1 MKSLTAFLQV
11 LLDELGERCH
21 TSTSRDFKTVTA
33 RIDHEGV
40 SFLTITL
47 PSFGKGLEKALSRG
61 KVAHDDF
68 NGFRWVG
75 GLPAFLQ
82 GFLELVFD
90 RETGVLLDDP
100 SWEAIFAIRQISSAF
115 AKIKVPCSDER
126 VAQALRNYI
135 ECEQELRTSDRS
147 FTGVTRED
155 FQRVGR
161 LLWAEMFT
169 KLDQQVYSGEIV
181 PKHGPGAT
189 ADRLRGNTKYG
200 QTEWPVRLEYYFPFG
215 EFVLGTLHQPAYL
228 LERGHS
234 EADAK
239 YLEPG
244 EERPVRVITVP
255 KTLKTPRIIAIEP
268 TCMQY
273 VQQGILEAI
282 VEAIR
287 EDDISQWLI
296 CFDDQLPN
304 RELAREGSL
313 TGALATLD
321 LSEASDRV
329 SNQHV
334 LALMSDHPHLRDG
347 VQACRSRKAD
357 VNGKTIRLAKFASM
371 GSALCFPIEA
381 MVFATVVFVG
391 IERALSRRLTKKDIQ
406 SLRGRVRI
414 YGDDIIVPVDF
425 VEHVIDSLTSYGMK
439 VNRSKSF
446 WTGGFRESCGGDYFL
461 GRDVTPVKIR
471 SEFPTSRAHAE
482 QIVSTV
488 ATRNLFFEK
497 GLYETAAYLD
507 SIVEKFLPQYPVVAR
522 NSAALG
528 RWTVYGD
535 DLTVNGFHKDWQ
547 VPIVKASV
555 SSSRLPSSHLD
566 SLGALTK
573 YFLKRGVKPF
583 EDEKH
588 LLRAGRPLSVDI
600 KTRWVPVV

>member
-1 MKSLTAFLQV
+1 
-11 LLDELGERCH
+11 
-21 TSTSRDFKTVTA
+21 
-33 RIDHEGV
+33 
-40 SFLTITL
+40 
-47 PSFGKGLEKALSRG
+47 
-61 KVAHDDF
+61 
-68 NGFRWVG
+68 
-75 GLPAFLQ
+75 
-82 GFLELVFD
+82 
-90 RETGVLLDDP
+90 
-100 SWEAIFAIRQISSAF
+100 
-115 AKIKVPCSDER
+115 
-126 VAQALRNYI
+126 
-135 ECEQELRTSDRS
+135 
-147 FTGVTRED
+147 
-155 FQRVGR
+155 
-161 LLWAEMFT
+161 
-169 KLDQQVYSGEIV
+169 
-181 PKHGPGAT
+181 
-189 ADRLRGNTKYG
+189 
-200 QTEWPVRLEYYFPFG
+200 
-215 EFVLGTLHQPAYL
+215 
-228 LERGHS
+228 
-234 EADAK
+234 
-239 YLEPG
+239 
-244 EERPVRVITVP
+244 
-255 KTLKTPRIIAIEP
+255 
-268 TCMQY
+268 MQY